1 MLPYGIIARVQYDN
15 IIIERENVS
24 KAGDEK
30 NEASFRADLKV
41 ITKHKERITI
51 MVVFEIMAI
60 ATVLCA
66 AAVATGIVIDMKLQ
80 NKI

>member
-1 MLPYGIIARVQYDN
+1 
-15 IIIERENVS
+15 
-24 KAGDEK
+24 
-30 NEASFRADLKV
+30 
-41 ITKHKERITI
+41 

-66 AAVATGIVIDMKLQ
+66 AAVVTGVVIDMKLQ

>member
-1 MLPYGIIARVQYDN
+1 M
-15 IIIERENVS
+15 
-24 KAGDEK
+24 KK
-30 NEASFRADLKV
+30 NEASLRADLKV

-66 AAVATGIVIDMKLQ
+66 AAVAAGVVIDMKLQ